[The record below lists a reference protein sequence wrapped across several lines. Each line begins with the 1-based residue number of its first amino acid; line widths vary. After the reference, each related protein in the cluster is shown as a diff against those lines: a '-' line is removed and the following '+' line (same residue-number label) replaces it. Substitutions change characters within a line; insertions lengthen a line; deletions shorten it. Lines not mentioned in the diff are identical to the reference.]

1 MCFDK
6 TDCQDYPLKSILN
19 KQRFD
24 SVIAIGVLIKGDTA
38 HFEHIAESVSRGLMR
53 LQLDNNVSIYFHFL
67 RSHYDFQPI
76 TDPIGTS
83 HIRATCKLTLLS
95 SAWDFSI
102 A

>member
-1 MCFDK
+1 M
-6 TDCQDYPLKSILN
+6 
-19 KQRFD
+19 
-24 SVIAIGVLIKGDTA
+24 IAIGVLIKGDTA

-67 RSHYDFQPI
+67 HIQPI